1 VYYGTSLAVFFFIKG
16 LKNTKNVKVA
26 PLSVRAQKKWRLF
39 ILILT
44 ENKIEILMSKLIQ
57 KP

>member
-1 VYYGTSLAVFFFIKG
+1 MERPWQCFYFIKG
-16 LKNTKNVKVA
+16 LKNTENVKVA
-26 PLSVRAQKKWRLF
+26 LLSVRAQKKWRLF

-44 ENKIEILMSKLIQ
+44 ENKIEILMSKIIQ

>member
-1 VYYGTSLAVFFFIKG
+1 VYYGTFLAVFFLFLG

-26 PLSVRAQKKWRLF
+26 PLSVRAQKNWRLF